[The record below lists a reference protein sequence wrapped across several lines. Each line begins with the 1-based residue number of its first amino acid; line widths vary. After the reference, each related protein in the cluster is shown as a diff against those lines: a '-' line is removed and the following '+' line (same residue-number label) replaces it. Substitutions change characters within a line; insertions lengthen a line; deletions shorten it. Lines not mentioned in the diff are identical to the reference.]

1 MITKCRSIYGWVV
14 YRHLPSIN
22 KGEYRIMKRMTTTKQ
37 ISDVLSNNLLQVA
50 KAEVYHKT
58 SRETEIIDTDK
69 FYEDFSFL
77 CESGCF
83 VNCVGWHYKRDF
95 RTGDYI
101 IETGRMDGNSENV
114 VTVYLRVVDGV
125 DGEEVEKAFLFLEG

>member
-1 MITKCRSIYGWVV
+1 
-14 YRHLPSIN
+14 
-22 KGEYRIMKRMTTTKQ
+22 MTTTKQ
-37 ISDVLSNNLLQVA
+37 ISDVLSNNLLQVT

-58 SRETEIIDTDK
+58 SRETDIITDS
-69 FYEDFSFL
+69 FLENLQFL

-83 VNCVGWHYKRDF
+83 TDCVGWHYERDF

-114 VTVYLRVVDGV
+114 VIAYLCVNDNANVEDIERTLLFV
-125 DGEEVEKAFLFLEG
+125 EEK

>member
-1 MITKCRSIYGWVV
+1 MEEKE
-14 YRHLPSIN
+14 N
-22 KGEYRIMKRMTTTKQ
+22 KYKIMKRMTTTKQ

-50 KAEVYHKT
+50 KAECYHKT
-58 SRETEIIDTDK
+58 SRETDIITDS
-69 FYEDFSFL
+69 FLENFQFL

-83 VNCVGWHYKRDF
+83 MDCVGWHYERDF

-114 VTVYLRVVDGV
+114 VIAYLCVNDNAN
-125 DGEEVEKAFLFLEG
+125 VEDIERTLLFVEG